1 MVVGN
6 QVMSAHGN
14 RIWVLITDGVNTR
27 ICSCQDGMATPITTP
42 FLNCDILDLD
52 DRGLRAY
59 SAWFKA
65 EGQRRPS
72 LNPARLHLLHVG
84 QLLLEGA
91 RDKAYDGL
99 IVICAEPVLAALED
113 ALAPETRALVIGKL
127 IRDHAGF
134 EVPASTQPAE
144 MRH

>member
-1 MVVGN
+1 
-6 QVMSAHGN
+6 MSTHGS
-14 RIWVLITDGVNTR
+14 RIWVVITDGVNTR
-27 ICSCQDGMATPITTP
+27 ICSCRDGMATPITTP
-42 FLNCDILDLD
+42 FPNCDMSDSD

-72 LNPARLHLLHVG
+72 LNPTRLHLVHVS

-91 RDKAYDGL
+91 REKAYDGL
-99 IVICAEPVLAALED
+99 IIICAEPVLAALED
-113 ALAPETRALVIGKL
+113 ALAPETRALLIGKV
-127 IRDHAGF
+127 IRDHAVF